1 MALDIVQRNHNGLSI
16 PQRKTDGYIN
26 ATAMA
31 RAHMEGTGEQKL
43 VGDWLR
49 LEHTKEAIEHL
60 SLKTGI
66 PIIKLVESRRG
77 RYGGTWIHPRL
88 SIRFAIW
95 LSHDFGYL
103 VEDWVGEWM
112 KEGKAPAPVYRLTGV
127 LLNYPKG
134 WTEHFS
140 SEWFDQAE
148 RITGYNRNSL
158 NMANFINLAVY
169 HRMPVEVRDR
179 LDQLNARVDLARPY
193 KQHQFFTEEAG
204 EDLKRAINSAYW
216 AMVHADCRDTFLEN
230 LRRTD
235 NGHYQL
241 SFGITPKG

>member
-1 MALDIVQRNHNGLSI
+1 MASNIVQRKHNGLSI
-16 PQRKTDGYIN
+16 PQRKEDGYIN

-31 RAHMEGTGEQKL
+31 KAHFEGTGERK
-43 VGDWLR
+43 DIANWLANDN
-49 LEHTKEAIEHL
+49 TKEAIEHL

-88 SIRFAIW
+88 SIRCAIW

-112 KEGKAPAPVYRLTGV
+112 QSGKAPAPVYRLAGI
-127 LLNYPKG
+127 LLEHPKP
-134 WTEHFS
+134 WIEHFS
-140 SEWFDQAE
+140 CKWFDEAE
-148 RITGYNRNSL
+148 RITSYSRNSL

-179 LDQLNARVDLARPY
+179 LNELNGRVDGGDRPY

-204 EDLKRAINSAYW
+204 EDLKRVITSAYW
-216 AMVHADCRDTFLEN
+216 AMVHANCRDSFLEN

-235 NGHYQL
+235 HGQYQL
-241 SFGITPKG
+241 VFKLPD